1 MQDGHPIAYTTRA
14 LTETESRYAQIEKE
28 MLAIV
33 FSVEKFNDY
42 TFGRRTIVY
51 TDHKP
56 LQSIVKKPLH
66 RAPKRLQG
74 MMIRLQKYDL
84 EVRYERGNR
93 MFLADTLSKA
103 YLPSCTQVE
112 SEFEAINMMKY
123 LPISEA
129 RLLRI
134 QRETEKD
141 ESLQA
146 LKAVIQ
152 QVWPEDKSALPPVVP
167 PYFNMRDEMSVQNGL
182 IFKGERVVVPKAARG
197 ELLRRIH
204 NSHLGVNGCL
214 NRARECLYWPGM
226 TADIKNHVS
235 TCEACREYERS
246 QSKETL
252 KSHETPS
259 RPWQYVAVDLFELE
273 GKSYLVTSDYFSDFF
288 ELDHLRSTSSVHVI
302 RKLKSHFARHGIP
315 EQLVTDN
322 GPQFTSR
329 NFIKFSKDWDFDH
342 RTSSPRYS
350 QSNGKAESAVK

>member
-1 MQDGHPIAYTTRA
+1 MRYGVGMTCKKRHGMMSRISLYLHPFWRTTSPVKCLKSSVIAVRVGWAQHLCKMGTPLRTPGKA

-28 MLAIV
+28 MMAIV

-42 TFGRRTIVY
+42 TFGRRTIVH

-56 LQSIVKKPLH
+56 LESIVKKPLH

-84 EVRYERGNR
+84 EVRYERGNK
-93 MFLADTLSKA
+93 MFLADTLSRA

-112 SEFEAINMMKY
+112 SEFETINMMNY

-129 RLLRI
+129 RLLQI

-152 QVWPEDKSALPPVVP
+152 QGWHEDKSALPPVVS
-167 PYFNMRDEMSVQNGL
+167 PYFNMRDKMSVQDEL

-214 NRARECLYWPGM
+214 NWSAR
-226 TADIKNHVS
+226 VS
-235 TCEACREYERS
+235 LLAWYDR
-246 QSKETL
+246 
-252 KSHETPS
+252 
-259 RPWQYVAVDLFELE
+259 
-273 GKSYLVTSDYFSDFF
+273 
-288 ELDHLRSTSSVHVI
+288 VH
-302 RKLKSHFARHGIP
+302 
-315 EQLVTDN
+315 
-322 GPQFTSR
+322 
-329 NFIKFSKDWDFDH
+329 
-342 RTSSPRYS
+342 
-350 QSNGKAESAVK
+350 